1 MKASKA
7 VSVGKSEFSSLVEEH
22 LDPLAIVGPDGRVRY
37 CNRQT
42 RELLGTERVEGTALP
57 FPIKSGTV
65 CVDGLDEVPINLM
78 VRVSRIDWSGEQC
91 QLVQL
96 QEVGGAWAAEETER
110 LAFEDSLTGLP
121 NLNIISQFMEFTLTQ
136 ARRYERAAALLV
148 LDLDRFKVVNEAL
161 GMAAGDEL
169 LCQVALRL
177 QSMIRSSDIIGRR
190 GEDEFLIL
198 LTELSDERSTADAPP
213 ISVMDRAATV
223 ACRIIDGFNEPF
235 QIGGQ
240 EYHVGTSIGVSLC
253 PHDATNS
260 HQMLGHADSAMYHA
274 KELGRGRYQ
283 FYTPDLQERHQRR
296 LTIESGLHQ
305 AVKRKE
311 FQLYYQPVVDLQ
323 TEEVVGVE
331 ALLRW
336 KRGKEVLPA
345 AEFIR
350 IAEESGLIVS
360 IGEWVLEQA
369 CAQAAAW
376 QAQGRKLFISVNL
389 SARQLLNPRLVA
401 HLAETLAQHSLEP
414 NSISLD
420 IREEAADVDQERS
433 GDVFA
438 ALAEK
443 GVRIAIDDFGTG
455 LSSLR
460 QIRRSRADLL
470 KVDRSLICDITD
482 DGESRTVVAAILSLA
497 RSLNLKTLAEGIE
510 TEAQK
515 ALCQANGCQFG
526 QGHLFSPPLPPKKLE
541 KYLDKA
547 AK

>member
-1 MKASKA
+1 M
-7 VSVGKSEFSSLVEEH
+7 
-22 LDPLAIVGPDGRVRY
+22 AIVGPDGRVRY
-37 CNRQT
+37 CNSQT
-42 RELLGTERVEGTALP
+42 RELLGDERLEGTNLP
-57 FPIKSGTV
+57 FPAKTGTV
-65 CVDGLDEVPINLM
+65 CLDGIDEVPVNLM
-78 VRVSRIDWSGEQC
+78 VRANRIDWAGEQC
-91 QLVQL
+91 QLVLL

-161 GMAAGDEL
+161 GMAAGDDL

-198 LTELSDERSTADAPP
+198 LTELSDERSSADAQP

-223 ACRIIDGFNEPF
+223 ACRIIDGFSEPF
-235 QIGGQ
+235 QIGDQ

-260 HQMLGHADSAMYHA
+260 QQMLGHADSAMYHA

-305 AVKRKE
+305 ALKRNE
-311 FQLYYQPVVDLQ
+311 FQLYYQPIVDLQ
-323 TEEVVGVE
+323 SEAVVGVE

-336 KRGKEVLPA
+336 KRGKEILPA

-360 IGEWVLEQA
+360 IGEWVFEEA

-376 QAQGRKLFISVNL
+376 KAQGRNLFVSVNL
-389 SARQLLNPRLVA
+389 SARQLLNPRLVS
-401 HLAETLAQHSLEP
+401 HLAETLAAHDIEP
-414 NSISLD
+414 QAISLD
-420 IREEAADVDQERS
+420 IREDSADLDQERS

-497 RSLNLKTLAEGIE
+497 RSLSLKTLAEGIE
-510 TEAQK
+510 SEAQK

-526 QGHLFSPPLPPKKLE
+526 QGHLFSEPLPPKRLE
-541 KYLDKA
+541 KYLNKV